1 MATLK
6 TRPSLTDAISKFPN
20 GLVLIENEEAN
31 PAEVVRSSSSTVIS
45 QDVLFL
51 AQREAKRLREKKSAP
66 ISPAIKIISPRP
78 VTAPPRKPERKI
90 LQPSGTQTL
99 KVKSLYSLKNSPSK
113 IETFAPEFDLTEQL
127 QHLREEME
135 SLCPAL
141 IEEMPSEVAD
151 LDTAFDDES
160 KRWFAREL
168 YSLKLEC
175 QKVKR
180 LGNAGIEKQVTQL
193 IKLHRTT
200 LRLIEVAASR
210 PILRILN
217 PHIYSDLGG
226 LVRQLVKLS
235 DFLDLPA
242 WDAELLLTALEEAI
256 LFPSR
261 KSSNQKLANP
271 GDIAGLL
278 KVGLENL
285 QHQITFWTSYFKPC
299 IAKENCTA

>member
-1 MATLK
+1 M
-6 TRPSLTDAISKFPN
+6 
-20 GLVLIENEEAN
+20 
-31 PAEVVRSSSSTVIS
+31 
-45 QDVLFL
+45 LFL

-78 VTAPPRKPERKI
+78 ATAPARKAEKKVP
-90 LQPSGTQTL
+90 QPSGTQTL
-99 KVKSLYSLKNSPSK
+99 KVKSLYALKNSPSK

-180 LGNAGIEKQVTQL
+180 LGNAGMEKQVTQL

-278 KVGLENL
+278 KVGLQPCSFLKVDITANTSKMESSVFKKIC
-285 QHQITFWTSYFKPC
+285 QITYLKYGQFGIWTSLIRSSVPFV
-299 IAKENCTA
+299 